1 MARWF
6 VGGPV
11 FSWFS
16 SFPSSPPP
24 SPSTA
29 PLPPARGH
37 LLALAARS
45 TLLFESA
52 AFRRRCEGEWE
63 KGGSEAVERA
73 VDGAQRAMPE
83 EMGESGDRLDG
94 LRYTK
99 TWFPD
104 DAEVRAALVDLA
116 QCEAGLYRAVEAGV
130 RATQSYSPRTAASGT

>member
-6 VGGPV
+6 VGGPLASAW
-11 FSWFS
+11 SWFS
-16 SFPSSPPP
+16 SFPTSWSL
-24 SPSTA
+24 TA

-52 AFRRRCEGEWE
+52 AFRRRCEGAWE

-73 VDGAQRAMPE
+73 VDGAQRAMLE
-83 EMGESGDRLDG
+83 ELGESGESLEG

-130 RATQSYSPRTAASGT
+130 RARRRRGGKHD